1 VEVTNKTGEK
11 KEKRK
16 KRERERGERGERE
29 RKISTHTHARARARE
44 IRIHSVTRLLLPSGG
59 AKQVGCRTSSTAAH
73 VCAGESAVRTGASN
87 GAR

>member
-29 RKISTHTHARARARE
+29 RKISTHTRARARE